1 MPGDFATKDDIV
13 NAWRPLS
20 AGEERRADYWLEVAS
35 RRIRNRW
42 PDVDARLALPVGDP
56 RALAEFDVRDVVV
69 PLVIEVLGGPP
80 VPHATSFSIT
90 SGVES
95 RSVTL
100 AKSGPADL
108 ALFEPWMVEVF
119 EGKADPAP
127 QPSGRF
133 PEPWEPFAEWRE

>member
-1 MPGDFATKDDIV
+1 MTHDYASVRDV
-13 NAWRPLS
+13 ERAWRSLN
-20 AGEERRADYWLEVAS
+20 EQETTRASYWLEVAS

-42 PDVDARLALPVGDP
+42 PDVDTRLALPVGDP
-56 RALAEFDVRDVVV
+56 RALAAFDVRDVVV

-80 VPHATSFSIT
+80 VPHATSFSVT

-133 PEPWEPFAEWRE
+133 PKPWEPFAEWRE